1 MPMIVSNL
9 QSLRPLVAVVSLKRA
24 TIRPHP
30 GALGPISTRPTGP
43 AVVCRM
49 RMPKWAAQRRSH
61 AATRQTDARL
71 TTDAKWILDLGPGYV
86 VSPHI
91 NTQKCLIIAQYS
103 HILVQ
108 KRSKIAQGGPK
119 IPICVPLFG
128 KSPKISTSYLGK
140 LNGSQQKLIGFG
152 QGAPPRAQI
161 R

>member
-1 MPMIVSNL
+1 MLDRSPRERIVRPTRKHDQPMIVSNL

-71 TTDAKWILDLGPGYV
+71 TPT
-86 VSPHI
+86 
-91 NTQKCLIIAQYS
+91 
-103 HILVQ
+103 
-108 KRSKIAQGGPK
+108 
-119 IPICVPLFG
+119 
-128 KSPKISTSYLGK
+128 
-140 LNGSQQKLIGFG
+140 LNGSWTWVRVTWWGGVVLSDGNPCEITGV
-152 QGAPPRAQI
+152 
-161 R
+161 

>member
-1 MPMIVSNL
+1 MIVSNL

-71 TTDAKWILDLGPGYV
+71 TPT
-86 VSPHI
+86 
-91 NTQKCLIIAQYS
+91 
-103 HILVQ
+103 
-108 KRSKIAQGGPK
+108 
-119 IPICVPLFG
+119 
-128 KSPKISTSYLGK
+128 
-140 LNGSQQKLIGFG
+140 LNGSWTWVRVTWCDPPSAAARLEIGG
-152 QGAPPRAQI
+152 DTRSRLGGRTVRHAYQRREGSSERAVDT
-161 R
+161 RERHS

>member
-1 MPMIVSNL
+1 MIRWSTRPAGTVAAGDRTRRSVRMPMIVSNL

-86 VSPHI
+86 VLCATRPLEESGSCEHPVPSPLCI
-91 NTQKCLIIAQYS
+91 
-103 HILVQ
+103 
-108 KRSKIAQGGPK
+108 
-119 IPICVPLFG
+119 
-128 KSPKISTSYLGK
+128 
-140 LNGSQQKLIGFG
+140 
-152 QGAPPRAQI
+152 GAPRELALRPAAAAA
-161 R
+161 